1 MTRVM
6 IVDDSEDSRSLLKD
20 FLLAHNH
27 DVVAEASDGVE
38 AIEKYYSKKPDLIFL
53 DLVIPKIDGL
63 SVLKK
68 IRSHDHSSKVIV
80 LTCNDNPEIFN
91 ECTKLGVLAFLVKPF
106 NLNDILNIISFSNEV
121 TLMK

>member
-6 IVDDSEDSRSLLKD
+6 IVDDSEDARSLLKD
-20 FLLAHNH
+20 FLLVHNH

-68 IRSHDHSSKVIV
+68 IRSHDHSSKIII
-80 LTCNDNPEIFN
+80 LTGNDNPEIFN

-106 NLNDILNIISFSNEV
+106 NLNDILDIISFSNEV

>member
-1 MTRVM
+1 MNRVM
-6 IVDDSEDSRSLLKD
+6 IVDDSEESRLLLKD

-38 AIEKYYSKKPDLIFL
+38 AIEKYYSKQPDLIFL
-53 DLVIPKIDGL
+53 DLVMPKLDGL

-68 IRSHDHSSKVIV
+68 IRSQDHSSKIIV
-80 LTCNDNPEIFN
+80 LTGNDDPEIFN
-91 ECTKLGVLAFLVKPF
+91 ECTKLGVLAFLIKPF
-106 NLNDILNIISFSNEV
+106 NLNDVLDIISFSNEI

>member
-6 IVDDSEDSRSLLKD
+6 IVDDSEESRSLLKD

-27 DVVAEASDGVE
+27 NVVAEASDGIE
-38 AIEKYYSKKPDLIFL
+38 AIEKYYSSKPELIFL
-53 DLVIPKIDGL
+53 DLVMPNLDGL

-68 IRSHDHSSKVIV
+68 IRSQDYSSKVIV
-80 LTCNDNPEIFN
+80 ITGNDDQDIFN
-91 ECTKLGVLAFLVKPF
+91 ECTKLGVLAFLIKPF
-106 NLNDILNIISFSNEV
+106 NLNDVLDIIYFSNEI

>member
-1 MTRVM
+1 MNRVM
-6 IVDDSEDSRSLLKD
+6 IVDDSEESRLLLKD

-38 AIEKYYSKKPDLIFL
+38 AIEKYYSKQPDLIFL
-53 DLVIPKIDGL
+53 DLVMPKLDGL

-68 IRSHDHSSKVIV
+68 IRSQDHSSKIIV
-80 LTCNDNPEIFN
+80 LTGNDDPEIFN
-91 ECTKLGVLAFLVKPF
+91 ECTELGVLAFLIKPF
-106 NLNDILNIISFSNEV
+106 NLNDVLDIISFSNEI

>member
-6 IVDDSEDSRSLLKD
+6 IVDDSEESRLLLKD

-38 AIEKYYSKKPDLIFL
+38 AIEKYYSKQPELIFL
-53 DLVIPKIDGL
+53 DLVMPKLDGL

-68 IRSHDHSSKVIV
+68 IRSQDHSSKIIV
-80 LTCNDNPEIFN
+80 LTGNDDPEIFN
-91 ECTKLGVLAFLVKPF
+91 ECTKLGVLAFLIKPF
-106 NLNDILNIISFSNEV
+106 NLNDVLDIISFSNEI

>member
-1 MTRVM
+1 M
-6 IVDDSEDSRSLLKD
+6 IVDDSEDSRSLLKN

-68 IRSHDHSSKVIV
+68 IRSHDHSSKIIV
-80 LTCNDNPEIFN
+80 LTGNDNPKIFN

-106 NLNDILNIISFSNEV
+106 NLNDILDIISFSNEV

>member
-6 IVDDSEDSRSLLKD
+6 IVDDSEESRSLLKD

-27 DVVAEASDGVE
+27 NVVAEASDGIE
-38 AIEKYYSKKPDLIFL
+38 AIEKYYSSKPELIFL
-53 DLVIPKIDGL
+53 DLVMPNLDGL

-68 IRSHDHSSKVIV
+68 IRSQDYSSKVIV
-80 LTCNDNPEIFN
+80 ITGNDDQHIFN
-91 ECTKLGVLAFLVKPF
+91 ECTKLGVLAFLIKPF
-106 NLNDILNIISFSNEV
+106 NLNDVLDIIYFSNEI